1 MPIFKNLP
9 QIKVDKVKEKIKMDK
24 SEKHLFTL
32 PLQFFAEGGNGDG
45 NEGGENGN
53 QDVNGDNSNANNDNQ
68 NKNGN
73 GDDGK
78 GQKTFTQEEVNRM
91 MTREKQQGKQSVLN
105 ALGFKTE
112 DDAKSAFNLLKALQD
127 SQKTAE
133 QKAEENKNTAVQQKA
148 DAEQR
153 AVMAEAKLSCVM
165 NGVNKDA
172 VDDVIVIAM
181 SKVTDDK
188 PLETVLTEMKSE
200 ARYASF
206 FGDSNG
212 SSGNTGRTPQNNNN
226 GGNNN
231 STDYGK
237 QIATQ
242 YGSGANQTVKSKFF

>member
-1 MPIFKNLP
+1 MN
-9 QIKVDKVKEKIKMDK
+9 K
-24 SEKHLFTL
+24 SGKRLF
-32 PLQFFAEGGNGDG
+32 PFSLQFFAEGENND
-45 NEGGENGN
+45 GENGN
-53 QDVNGDNSNANNDNQ
+53 NQNNGGQNTNGDNSNVNNDSQ

-78 GQKTFTQEEVNRM
+78 TQKTFTQEDVNRM

-112 DDAKSAFNLLKALQD
+112 EDAKNAFNLLKALQD

-133 QKAEENKNTAVQQKA
+133 QKAEENKNTAIQQKT

-153 AVMAEAKLSCVM
+153 AAMAEAKLSCVM

-206 FGDSNG
+206 FGDTNG

-226 GGNNN
+226 SGNNGAV
-231 STDYGK
+231 DYGK

-242 YGSGANQTVKSKFF
+242 YGSGANQTIKSKFF